1 MLRVLTTPKFNLY
14 IMSAII
20 NGSIR
25 VDRLP
30 KEKFIKG
37 KDGAVYYNF
46 TIAVQDETRYGN
58 NVAFMDSQTKE
69 EREAKVAKNYLGNG
83 KVVWMSEQGVTV
95 AERDDQPQTV
105 SEPASDGLPF

>member
-1 MLRVLTTPKFNLY
+1 
-14 IMSAII
+14 MSAII

-69 EREAKVAKNYLGNG
+69 EREAKVAKTYLGNG
-83 KVVWMSEQGVTV
+83 KVVWMSSPDGVTV
-95 AERDDQPQTV
+95 AERDDQPQPV
-105 SEPASDGLPF
+105 AEPASDDLPF

>member
-1 MLRVLTTPKFNLY
+1 
-14 IMSAII
+14 MSTLI

-25 VDRLP
+25 VDKLP
-30 KEKFIKG
+30 KEKFVKG

-69 EREAKVAKNYLGNG
+69 EREAKVAKTYLGNG
-83 KVVWMSEQGVTV
+83 KVVWMSSDGVTV
-95 AERDDQPQTV
+95 AERDDQPQAV
-105 SEPASDGLPF
+105 AEPASDDLPF

>member
-1 MLRVLTTPKFNLY
+1 
-14 IMSAII
+14 MSTLI

-25 VDRLP
+25 VDKLP

-46 TIAVQDETRYGN
+46 TISVQDETRYGN

-69 EREAKVAKNYLGNG
+69 EREAKMPKNYLGNG
-83 KVVWMSEQGVTV
+83 KVVWTDGTIQV
-95 AERDDQPQTV
+95 AEREEEKVLVPVDEQSGD
-105 SEPASDGLPF
+105 LPF

>member
-1 MLRVLTTPKFNLY
+1 
-14 IMSAII
+14 MSTLI

-25 VDRLP
+25 VDKLP
-30 KEKFIKG
+30 KEKFVKG

-69 EREAKVAKNYLGNG
+69 ERDAKKPKTYLGNG
-83 KVVWMSEQGVTV
+83 SVFWTDGKITL
-95 AERDDQPQTV
+95 AEREDQPAMV
-105 SEPASDGLPF
+105 KEPAGDDLPF